1 MDSGKRNTMR
11 KLSGAALA
19 LTAAGLFATGTV
31 APVAMADEAKVHC
44 AGVNSCKGK
53 SECATSDNSCKGQ
66 NSCKGKG
73 WVPLTEKQCTDKGG
87 KVSKS

>member
-1 MDSGKRNTMR
+1 MDNGKRNTIG

-19 LTAAGLFATGTV
+19 LAAASLFASGAV

-44 AGVNSCKGK
+44 TGVNSCKGK
-53 SECATSDNSCKGQ
+53 SECAGADNSCHGQ

-73 WVPLTEKQCTDKGG
+73 WMSMTEKQCTDKGG
-87 KVSKS
+87 KVTKS

>member
-1 MDSGKRNTMR
+1 MDNGKRNTIG

-19 LTAAGLFATGTV
+19 LAAASLFASGAV

-44 AGVNSCKGK
+44 TGV
-53 SECATSDNSCKGQ
+53 

-73 WVPLTEKQCTDKGG
+73 WVSMTEKQCTDKGG
-87 KVSKS
+87 KVAKS